1 MTGYAHTPVLLR
13 EVVTGLQPRD
23 GGRYVD
29 MTVGGGNHAAAILEA
44 SAPGG
49 WLLGVDCD
57 PTALAACRVRLAPFA
72 GRFELR
78 EGTFDRLG
86 EWVEPG
92 SCDGV
97 VADLGVSSPQ
107 LETPERGFSF
117 QQDGPLDMRLRP
129 GIGRTAAD
137 LVNQLAEA
145 ELARLFAELGDEPRA
160 RLIARALVRERARA
174 PLRTTRQ
181 LAGLIERLVPRSGRA
196 THPATRVFLALRLAV
211 NDELGVLE
219 RGLAAAWRVLRRGGR
234 LAVITFHGG
243 EVRVVRRFMREGERP
258 YTLPA
263 GQSDVPESRQP
274 QPARLRRVTRRAV
287 RPAAAEVAA
296 NPRARSAQ
304 LWLLEKLVD

>member
-1 MTGYAHTPVLLR
+1 MTAFAHTPVLLR
-13 EVVTGLQPRD
+13 EVVSGLQPRD

-29 MTVGGGNHAAAILEA
+29 MTLGGGNHAAAILQA

-57 PTALAACRVRLAPFA
+57 PAALAAGRARLTPFA
-72 GRFELR
+72 GRFDLR

-97 VADLGVSSPQ
+97 VADLGVSSHQ

-129 GIGRTAAD
+129 GVGRSAAD
-137 LVNQLAEA
+137 LVNELPEA

-160 RLIARALVRERARA
+160 WAIARAIVRARA
-174 PLRTTRQ
+174 QAPIRTTRQ
-181 LAGLIERLVPRSGRA
+181 LAGLIERLVPRGGRA

-211 NDELGVLE
+211 NDELGMLE
-219 RGLAAAWRVLRRGGR
+219 RGLAAAWRALRAGGR

-243 EVRVVRRFMREGERP
+243 EVRVVRRFIREGERP
-258 YTLPA
+258 YTVPP
-263 GQSDVPESRQP
+263 GQPDVPECRQP
-274 QPARLRRVTRRAV
+274 RPARLRRVTRRAV

-304 LWLLEKLVD
+304 LWLLEKLGD

>member
-1 MTGYAHTPVLLR
+1 MTNYVHTPVLLR
-13 EVVTGLQPRD
+13 EVVSGLQPRD
-23 GGRYVD
+23 VGRYVD
-29 MTVGGGNHAAAILEA
+29 MTLGGGNHAAALLEA

-57 PTALAACRVRLAPFA
+57 PAALAAGRARIEPFA

-92 SCDGV
+92 SCDGI
-97 VADLGVSSPQ
+97 VADLGVSSHQ

-129 GIGRTAAD
+129 GGGHTAAD
-137 LVNQLAEA
+137 LVNELSEA

-160 RLIARALVRERARA
+160 RLIARAIVRARVRA
-174 PLRTTRQ
+174 PIRTTRQ
-181 LAGLIERLVPRSGRA
+181 LAALIERVVPRKGRA

-211 NDELGVLE
+211 NDEPGVLE
-219 RGLAAAWRVLRRGGR
+219 RGLVAAWRALRRGGR

-243 EVRVVRRFMREGERP
+243 EVRVLRRFIRQGERP
-258 YTLPA
+258 YTVPA
-263 GQSDVPESRQP
+263 GQPDVPEFRQP
-274 QPARLRRVTRRAV
+274 RPARLRRVTRRPV

-304 LWLLEKLVD
+304 LWLMEKLDD

>member
-29 MTVGGGNHAAAILEA
+29 MTVGGGHHAAAILEA

-57 PTALAACRVRLAPFA
+57 PTALAACRLRLAPFA

-174 PLRTTRQ
+174 PLCTTRQ

-263 GQSDVPESRQP
+263 GQSDVPEYRQP
-274 QPARLRRVTRRAV
+274 QPARLRRVARRAV